1 MNVIDI
7 PEVIELPNP
16 APYDEDPTAFG
27 DLILT
32 RLFHY
37 ESALLH
43 AEYQISE
50 KRISWFVRPRDGQTK
65 RENLLVATSPNIG
78 SFRTVLAGMNV
89 RFSTT
94 GIYGGFVMQSLRQN
108 GRVYRCLIYT
118 SNTGLSDY
126 WIRIYAA
133 LIETR

>member
-7 PEVIELPNP
+7 PEVVELPYAEN
-16 APYDEDPTAFG
+16 PTAFG
-27 DLILT
+27 DYVLT
-32 RLFHY
+32 SLFHH

-50 KRISWFVRPRDGQTK
+50 KRISWFVRPRDGQTE

-78 SFRTVLAGMNV
+78 SFRTVLARMNV

-94 GIYGGFVMQSLRQN
+94 NIYGGFVMQSLRQN
-108 GRVYRCLIYT
+108 GQVYRCMIYT

-133 LIETR
+133 LIEKR